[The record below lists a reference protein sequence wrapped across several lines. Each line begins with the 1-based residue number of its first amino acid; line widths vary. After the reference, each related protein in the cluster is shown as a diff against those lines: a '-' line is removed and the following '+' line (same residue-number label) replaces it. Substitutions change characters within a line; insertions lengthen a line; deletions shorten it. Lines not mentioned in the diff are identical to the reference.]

1 MQDDSTMS
9 SLVAYEDSDSD
20 CDDEIKTCHAETC
33 PSSTWKSKSPVV
45 EMYSSVPSSSHVQP
59 YVLKRQRCA
68 PVESSEPSDA
78 SEHIHREERPIL
90 SDGAHTVKQCL
101 SQKLPVL
108 SAAPKRL
115 HMRLGGHQGPVNT
128 VKWCPVPHLSHLL
141 LSASMDKT
149 FKVWDGVESGRCL
162 SIYKSH
168 SEAVRAA
175 CWSTHGRHILT
186 GAFDNSA
193 QVTDVETA
201 RPVVKLDA
209 QFRVT
214 CVAVHPSQPEV
225 VLCGGYGPAL
235 KAWDTRSAKVVREYK
250 AAVQQAL
257 DVLFLRGGQELVS
270 SSDCVSRDSADRTLI
285 AWDYATTA
293 RLSNQIY
300 QERYTCPSLALHPV
314 EDSFVAQTNG
324 NYMALFS
331 CQRPYRMNKRRRY
344 EGHKV
349 EGFAVQ
355 CAFSADGAL
364 LASGSAGGS
373 AYFFDFHSG
382 QTVHVLRAHGQA
394 CVSVAPHPVLPSTT
408 ATCSWDGEIKPCYH
422 RLSSPLL
429 CSSLLSSVPL
439 SSPLLCSSLL
449 SSVPLSSPLLFYA
462 SVSSPL
468 LCSSL
473 LSSVPLS
480 SPLLC
485 SSLLS
490 SPLFLS
496 PLLCSSLLSSPLL
509 CFCLLIS
516 SPLFLSPLLSSVPL
530 SSPLLCSSLLS
541 SVPLSSPLLFYAS
554 VSSSPLLCSSLL
566 SDAPVSSLLL
576 FSPLFFAAAPL
587 LCASPF
593 LFTPLFCPSHLS
605 LLFSAPLS
613 SPLYG
618 SCLLFYA
625 PLISSS
631 FLSSSQLSSCLL
643 SSAPLSSFPL
653 LS

>member
-1 MQDDSTMS
+1 MS

-45 EMYSSVPSSSHVQP
+45 EMYSSVPSSSHVQSTAPKSTVHQNAPAFLLENQRRSHTLQTQTHRNSSIDFKRQLPSSVRP

-408 ATCSWDGEIKPCYH
+408 ATCSWDGEIK
-422 RLSSPLL
+422 
-429 CSSLLSSVPL
+429 VW
-439 SSPLLCSSLL
+439 
-449 SSVPLSSPLLFYA
+449 V
-462 SVSSPL
+462 
-468 LCSSL
+468 
-473 LSSVPLS
+473 
-480 SPLLC
+480 
-485 SSLLS
+485 
-490 SPLFLS
+490 
-496 PLLCSSLLSSPLL
+496 
-509 CFCLLIS
+509 
-516 SPLFLSPLLSSVPL
+516 
-530 SSPLLCSSLLS
+530 
-541 SVPLSSPLLFYAS
+541 
-554 VSSSPLLCSSLL
+554 
-566 SDAPVSSLLL
+566 
-576 FSPLFFAAAPL
+576 
-587 LCASPF
+587 
-593 LFTPLFCPSHLS
+593 
-605 LLFSAPLS
+605 
-613 SPLYG
+613 
-618 SCLLFYA
+618 
-625 PLISSS
+625 
-631 FLSSSQLSSCLL
+631 
-643 SSAPLSSFPL
+643 
-653 LS
+653 